1 MSPWQDSN
9 LRPSGTDVQQ
19 PLMML
24 YQLSYTAGK
33 YNTDLLAPP
42 SRIAALFHRCC
53 IEYKF
58 LSNLTSV
65 SAGKTTLTS
74 FGSGSSIVSLSQP
87 IPALGWIFCIV
98 PVSQRTLSSHCCG
111 RCRIRTCD
119 VIAER
124 TIMIHIIKFC
134 ALPSSTRPTFQVY
147 RVLC

>member
-1 MSPWQDSN
+1 MSPWRDSN
-9 LRPSGTDVQQ
+9 PRPPQEWDALTILASRRKNITPICLRHPAEL
-19 PLMML
+19 P
-24 YQLSYTAGK
+24 
-33 YNTDLLAPP
+33 
-42 SRIAALFHRCC
+42 RCSIGVYRC
-53 IEYKF
+53 KF

-65 SAGKTTLTS
+65 AAGKTTLTS
-74 FGSGSSIVSLSQP
+74 FGSGRRLLVSPAYPRLGVDILLCTDMSKNSLLS
-87 IPALGWIFCIV
+87 
-98 PVSQRTLSSHCCG
+98 CCG

>member
-1 MSPWQDSN
+1 MRFVAVAGLEPATSPRMGRFN
-9 LRPSGTDVQQ
+9 H
-19 PLMML
+19 
-24 YQLSYTAGK
+24 LSFTAGK

-53 IEYKF
+53 NRCKF

-65 SAGKTTLTS
+65 AAGKTTLTS
-74 FGSGSSIVSLSQP
+74 FGSGRRLLVSPAYPRLGVDILLCTNMSKNSLLS
-87 IPALGWIFCIV
+87 
-98 PVSQRTLSSHCCG
+98 CCG